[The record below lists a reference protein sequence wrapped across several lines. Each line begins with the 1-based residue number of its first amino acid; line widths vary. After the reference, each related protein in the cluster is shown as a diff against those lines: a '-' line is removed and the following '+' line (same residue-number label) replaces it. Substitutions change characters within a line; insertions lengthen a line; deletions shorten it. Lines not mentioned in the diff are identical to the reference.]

1 MSGIVPRTVRGRV
14 IFLIVLAFIP
24 SLALFWY
31 ANGELTALSEQNVEQ
46 ELLRLA
52 EGTASDFE
60 HMVEE
65 ARAMLFAMAQNE
77 EVLEQTRPGCDE
89 LLGRV
94 LEASPRYTAL
104 AVIDPEGYR
113 SCGAVSLENPLYL
126 GDRSYVIRA
135 TGNRDFAVGDYQVG
149 RITGK
154 PTVGLAYPMFDED
167 DELLGV
173 LATTLDLTLL
183 GENASE
189 AQLPP
194 GATYTLSDLSGNVL
208 VRYPEDADWV
218 GTTLPEEFP
227 SRVHREAADAVIAAA
242 VDLDGVERRFAV
254 SPLLRPGGRPVG
266 FLAVAIPE
274 AAVTAQ
280 LRRILGTELSL
291 LAGAA
296 VVMLL
301 AAWSLGHYTI
311 LNRASAIIEAEK
323 RIAAGDYSART
334 GIEYGSDELGSL
346 ARTFDE
352 MAQKLEERDH
362 AETA

>member
-1 MSGIVPRTVRGRV
+1 MSGILPHTVRGRF

-31 ANGELTALSEQNVEQ
+31 ANRELTALSEQSVEH

-52 EGTASDFE
+52 ESTGVDFG

-65 ARAMLFAMAQNE
+65 ARAMLFALAQND
-77 EVLEQTRPGCDE
+77 EVLERKRPECDE
-89 LLGRV
+89 LLGRM
-94 LEASPRYTAL
+94 LAASPRYTAL
-104 AVIDPEGYR
+104 AVIDAEGYR

-126 GDRSYVIRA
+126 GDRSYVVRA

-154 PTVGLAYPMFDED
+154 PTVGMAYPMYGEG

-173 LATTLDLTLL
+173 LGVTLDLTLL
-183 GENASE
+183 GESASE
-189 AQLPP
+189 AHLP
-194 GATYTLSDLSGNVL
+194 ADASFTLSDLSGNVL
-208 VRYPEDADWV
+208 VRYPEGADLV
-218 GTTLPEEFP
+218 GTALPETFP
-227 SRVHREAADAVIAAA
+227 SRSQVDQTEARVIRGE
-242 VDLDGVERRFAV
+242 DLDGVERRFAV
-254 SPLLRPGGRPVG
+254 APLLRPKGRPVG
-266 FLAVAIPE
+266 YLAVAISE
-274 AAVTAQ
+274 ASVTAQ

-311 LNRASAIIEAEK
+311 LNRTSAIIEAER
-323 RIAAGDYSART
+323 RIAGGDYSART
-334 GIEYGSDELGSL
+334 GIDYGDDELGSL

-352 MAQKLEERDH
+352 MAEKLEERDH
-362 AETA
+362 AEMT